1 MIVLLATAAIV
12 VGGLYFGELMAEL
25 LTLALVVQLV
35 VELI

>member
-1 MIVLLATAAIV
+1 MILLTMFLTV
-12 VGGLYFGELMAEL
+12 VAVWFFGDLMGEL